1 VAGAPT
7 MAQRSAQN
15 YQLRQ
20 AFLTFGKRFRKNLA
34 TVTSPL
40 GQTSRV
46 QLFNVGVLTKLLLE
60 VTCNITIGTAA
71 AAASSFA
78 PYNLISR
85 LKIQD
90 YDGTDRVNVSGF
102 QLWVLN
108 SNRNKQFYGG
118 NNQSGAAVFTNPVVP
133 TAVGNGQISFFIE
146 VPIAFDVDNPDM
158 KLQDTRGAIMSQT
171 NVGQM
176 FLNIDWNNSLY
187 SNGDIDSVYA
197 GAATTTVV
205 GQNSAPVTCTV
216 WQDYIMPQPIPGT
229 SQIPLPLDDF
239 NTVYELAGG
248 VRSTDNLAVGSEKLL
263 DLPNVRSVIG
273 SYYNYV
279 TGGAVAQGNL
289 SELRM
294 IVNGNTVISEDTELS
309 FLFRQRR
316 SLNTDLVPGCFIFDS
331 RQSPIQTAIYG
342 NVQAGLT
349 PATVSGGNQYVEIM
363 YESFWPKGIALPGI
377 SQAG

>member
-1 VAGAPT
+1 
-7 MAQRSAQN
+7 MAQPNAAQMGQAN
-15 YQLRQ
+15 YQQRM
-20 AFLTFGKRFRKNLA
+20 AFLTYGKRMRKELA
-34 TVTSPL
+34 TVTEAV
-40 GQTSRV
+40 GGTSRV

-60 VTCNITIGTAA
+60 VTVDITIGTAIA
-71 AAASSFA
+71 VPSAFA
-78 PYNLISR
+78 PWNLIRR
-85 LKIQD
+85 LKVQD
-90 YDGTDRVNVSGF
+90 YDGTDRVNLSGF

-108 SNRNKQFYGG
+108 SVRNKQFYGG

-133 TAVGNGQISFFIE
+133 TAVANGQIRFFIE

-176 FLNIDWNNSLY
+176 FLNIDWNTSLY
-187 SNGDIDSVYA
+187 GNGDIDSVYA

-205 GQNSAPVTCTV
+205 GQNATPITLTV
-216 WQDYIMPQPIPGT
+216 WQDFIMPQPIPGT
-229 SQIPLPLDDF
+229 NVVPLPRADLQ
-239 NTVYELAGG
+239 TVYELAGG
-248 VRSTDNLAVGSEKLL
+248 VRSNDNLAVGAEKLL

-273 SYYNYV
+273 SYFNYV

-289 SELRM
+289 SELRL
-294 IVNGNTVISEDTELS
+294 IVNGNQIFQDNTELS
-309 FLFRQRR
+309 QLFTQRQF
-316 SLNTDLVPGCFIFDS
+316 LNTDLVAGVFFYNS
-331 RQSPIQTAIYG
+331 RQTPIQTAIYG

-349 PATVSGGNQYVEIM
+349 PAVVSGGNQYVEIM

>member
-1 VAGAPT
+1 MAPAPS

-34 TVTSPL
+34 TVTSPT
-40 GQTSRV
+40 GQTSRI
-46 QLFNVGVLTKLLLE
+46 QLFNVGVLTKLLIQ
-60 VTCNITIGTAA
+60 VQCAVTIGTAA
-71 AAASSFA
+71 ATASSFA

-90 YDGTDRVNVSGF
+90 YDGTDRVNLSGF

-108 SNRNKQFYGG
+108 SNRRKQFYGG
-118 NNQSGAAVFTNPVVP
+118 NNQSGTAVFTNPVVP
-133 TAVGNGQISFFIE
+133 TAVGNGTLQFFIE
-146 VPIAFDVDNPDM
+146 VPIAYDVDNPDM

-176 FLNIDWNNSLY
+176 FLNIDWNSSLY
-187 SNGDIDSVYA
+187 TNGDIDSVYS

-205 GQNSAPVTCTV
+205 GQNSSPITCQV
-216 WQDYIMPQPIPGT
+216 WQDYIMPQPIPNT
-229 SQIPLPLDDF
+229 NNVPLPLDDF

-289 SELRM
+289 SLLRM
-294 IVNGNTVISEDTELS
+294 IVNGNTVISEDSELS
-309 FLFRQRR
+309 FLMRQRLN
-316 SLNTDLVPGCFIFDS
+316 LNTDLVPGVFIFDS
-331 RQSPIQTAIYG
+331 RQGPIQTAIYG

-349 PATVSGGNQYVEIM
+349 PAVVSGGNQYVEIM

>member
-1 VAGAPT
+1 
-7 MAQRSAQN
+7 MAQPNAAQMGQAN
-15 YQLRQ
+15 YQQRM
-20 AFLTFGKRFRKNLA
+20 AFLTYGKRMRKELA
-34 TVTSPL
+34 TVTEAV
-40 GQTSRV
+40 GGTSRV

-60 VTCNITIGTAA
+60 VTVDITIGTAIA
-71 AAASSFA
+71 VPSAFA
-78 PYNLISR
+78 PWNLIRR
-85 LKIQD
+85 LKVQD
-90 YDGTDRVNVSGF
+90 YDGTDRVNLSGF

-108 SNRNKQFYGG
+108 SVRNKQFYGG

-133 TAVGNGQISFFIE
+133 TAVANGQIRFFIE

-176 FLNIDWNNSLY
+176 FLNIDWNTSLY
-187 SNGDIDSVYA
+187 GNGNIDSVYA

-205 GQNSAPVTCTV
+205 GQNASPITLTV
-216 WQDYIMPQPIPGT
+216 WQDFIMPQPIPGT
-229 SQIPLPLDDF
+229 NSVPLPLADLQ
-239 NTVYELAGG
+239 TVYELAGG
-248 VRSTDNLAVGSEKLL
+248 VRSNDNLAVGAEKLL

-273 SYYNYV
+273 SYFNYV

-289 SELRM
+289 SELRL
-294 IVNGNTVISEDTELS
+294 IVNGNQIFQDNTELS
-309 FLFRQRR
+309 QLFTQRQF
-316 SLNTDLVPGCFIFDS
+316 LNTDLVAGAFFYNS
-331 RQSPIQTAIYG
+331 RQTPIQTAIYG

-349 PATVSGGNQYVEIM
+349 PAVVSGGNQYVEIM